1 MKIRLLRRIAATAR
15 RLWPRRNVVTA
26 DDMVLPQQPGLDCPR
41 CGTRLTV
48 TIAMLLSSRPLQC
61 HGCSLVLHVDRKES
75 RECLERL
82 EELQAAIDRANALA
96 AGREP

>member
-1 MKIRLLRRIAATAR
+1 MTR
-15 RLWPRRNVVTA
+15 RLWPRRKVQAA
-26 DDMVLPQQPGLDCPR
+26 DEVLLPQQPGLDCPR

-48 TIAMLLSSRPLQC
+48 TIAMLLSSRPLRC
-61 HGCSLVLHVDRKES
+61 HGCSLALHVDRRES

-82 EELQAAIDRANALA
+82 EELQAAIDRANSLA